1 MLAEL
6 KTRGQHPVLD
16 TQMTVRDAFRRV
28 GADEWDAVSER
39 FRASGPPTS
48 KRSEAAE

>member
-6 KTRGQHPVLD
+6 KARGQHPVLE

-28 GADEWDAVSER
+28 GADEWDALSER
-39 FRASGPPTS
+39 FRASDPPTS
-48 KRSEAAE
+48 KRSRAAE